1 MLHSTEFRNPGD
13 SVRNRPAQPRRSVS
27 AVRDA
32 AEQDLTVAVPTP
44 HDALFRSLLSDPERA
59 RDFLRRH
66 LPAGVSGLLADA
78 PPEIVDGSF
87 VDEALAASQSDVLLK
102 VRLASGGDAAV
113 YILCEHKSTPDPG
126 LPLQLA
132 SYMLRI
138 WKRFAGASA
147 ARLRALPPVIP
158 VVVYHGEA
166 AWSVPAGLREMIAA
180 DDPGLAFLPGESYI
194 LRNLRAMEIDDLAHD
209 AALRAGFLAMRRE
222 AFSRTAEVMAGLYG
236 GGDLTR
242 QILEYILRVYDDD
255 MDTLRTLLRNEGQNE
270 LEELMGT
277 IAETLLKQG
286 EALGI
291 KKGEALGIKKGE
303 ALGKAGTLT
312 RLLERRF
319 GPLPRDVRARIGS
332 AGLPQIEAWFDA
344 AINAPD
350 LSAVFAGQASR

>member
-1 MLHSTEFRNPGD
+1 MP
-13 SVRNRPAQPRRSVS
+13 
-27 AVRDA
+27 
-32 AEQDLTVAVPTP
+32 VPVP
-44 HDALFRSLLSDPERA
+44 HDALFRSLLSDPERT

-66 LPAGVSGLLADA
+66 LPDSIAERLVDV

-102 VRLASGGDAAV
+102 ARLASGGDVAV

-138 WKRFAGASA
+138 WKRFAGGSA

-166 AWSVPAGLREMIAA
+166 DWSVPAGLREMIAS
-180 DDPGLAFLPGESYI
+180 DDPGLAFLPGEGYI
-194 LRNLRAMEIDDLAHD
+194 LRNLRAMEIDGLARD
-209 AALRAGFLAMRRE
+209 AALRAGFITLRRE
-222 AFSRTAEVMAGLYG
+222 ALSRMAEIAAALSED
-236 GGDLTR
+236 GDLTR
-242 QILEYILRVYDDD
+242 QVLEYILRVYDAD

-270 LEELMGT
+270 PEGLMGT
-277 IAETLLKQG
+277 IAETLLEQG
-286 EALGI
+286 EAR
-291 KKGEALGIKKGE
+291 GIKKGE

-319 GPLPRDVRARIGS
+319 GPLPRDVRVRIGA
-332 AGLPQIEAWFDA
+332 AGLAEIDVWLD
-344 AINAPD
+344 APD
-350 LSAVFAGQASR
+350 LSAVFAGRASH